1 MSGKGLWHN
10 IRQRR
15 KKGLPRKKPG
25 QKGYPKTLKI
35 GESNLRALVRESLIN
50 EYGFIEASYMGSG
63 RYWEAITG
71 ILQDMFGPTKEDRL
85 KRAGDDKVI
94 DRYHTFMGTLHLMPE
109 YKMVWDNYKTAQNR
123 HASMD
128 SDFDRARDI
137 RHPVGRAFSKLKSKV
152 LMKFDELEETLS
164 PETRDIWQES
174 VDEMRGIFEKLFR
187 DWYLHKITTGRV
199 LAQLDPRGV
208 VESRIRRVKISEGS
222 EMFWGKDAVFM
233 QLSKAS
239 NVIEAALMDMEDA
252 GCPDHSFA
260 HTHLEEAL
268 VDLEK
273 AGGMDEVGLIYDEI
287 IQVLH
292 GAQTAVRNCREIDTE
307 SAYRIALDID
317 TAEKEIADWA
327 RSDNSGIEF

>member
-94 DRYHTFMGTLHLMPE
+94 DRYQTFMGTLHLMPE
-109 YKMVWDNYKTAQNR
+109 YKMVWDNYKKAQNR

-128 SDFDRARDI
+128 RDFDRARDI

-208 VESRIRRVKISEGS
+208 VESRIRRVKISEAG
-222 EMFWGKDAVFM
+222 EMFAGRDLE
-233 QLSKAS
+233 QLQMS
-239 NVIEAALMDMEDA
+239 EFLAALEMADMDLEDA
-252 GCPDHSFA
+252 GCPAESDARVMLEELMVMIDSGRDRQGFSGASFA
-260 HTHLEEAL
+260 SIAEDVISAIRSCRQVDMREAQRISA
-268 VDLEK
+268 DLEMALSK
-273 AGGMDEVGLIYDEI
+273 AQE
-287 IQVLH
+287 
-292 GAQTAVRNCREIDTE
+292 
-307 SAYRIALDID
+307 
-317 TAEKEIADWA
+317 AD
-327 RSDNSGIEF
+327 RF

>member
-1 MSGKGLWHN
+1 MNEGGKGLWHN
-10 IRQRR
+10 MRQRR

-94 DRYHTFMGTLHLMPE
+94 DRYQTFMGTLHLMPE
-109 YKMVWDNYKTAQNR
+109 YKMVWDNYKKAQNR

-128 SDFDRARDI
+128 RDFDRARDI

-187 DWYLHKITTGRV
+187 DWYLSKITTGRV

-208 VESRIRRVKISEGS
+208 VESRIRRVKISEAG
-222 EMFWGKDAVFM
+222 EMFAGRDLE
-233 QLSKAS
+233 QLQMS
-239 NVIEAALMDMEDA
+239 EFLAALEMADMDLEDA
-252 GCPDHSFA
+252 GCPAESDA
-260 HTHLEEAL
+260 RVMLEELMVMIDSGRERQGFSSANFASTAED
-268 VDLEK
+268 VISAIRSCRQVDMREAQRISADLEMALSK
-273 AGGMDEVGLIYDEI
+273 AQE
-287 IQVLH
+287 
-292 GAQTAVRNCREIDTE
+292 
-307 SAYRIALDID
+307 
-317 TAEKEIADWA
+317 AE
-327 RSDNSGIEF
+327 RF